1 METEVFIISTS
12 LFTGGAERQAIW
24 LANYLSQSSY
34 KVNLLILKKGDE
46 LSHLV
51 DGKVKISRFQI
62 YSADSQMI
70 FKYIRLAR
78 LAIRTAFKINSMI
91 KKSDK
96 KNKVI
101 ISYMFHSYV
110 FGYFTKIFNP
120 KIKLIYSVRSD
131 RLGRRTS
138 RKSKTRHLIFKL
150 ISKKAYAILFNSTTG
165 MDSFKNELNKNINS
179 HFIPNG
185 MNSIIKIYD
194 DKIAQKI
201 KNFLVDSELNYVV
214 SARLDP
220 LNNYSNL
227 INALSR
233 LNNDR
238 SDFKCVIFGRGVE
251 ADEIQLQI
259 EKLNLSDKILMMG
272 NVKNASSYYHF
283 FNLLIHPAFHAGFS
297 NSISEAVQSDLNV
310 VVGKIG
316 DSEYLF
322 ENKSLVFKSLDS
334 TGIYNGITAFNNLDL
349 EERISIINNSK
360 TNLYTLLDNK
370 VTIKKWID
378 LIE

>member
-1 METEVFIISTS
+1 M
-12 LFTGGAERQAIW
+12 
-24 LANYLSQSSY
+24 
-34 KVNLLILKKGDE
+34 
-46 LSHLV
+46 
-51 DGKVKISRFQI
+51 
-62 YSADSQMI
+62 
-70 FKYIRLAR
+70 
-78 LAIRTAFKINSMI
+78 
-91 KKSDK
+91 
-96 KNKVI
+96 
-101 ISYMFHSYV
+101 
-110 FGYFTKIFNP
+110 
-120 KIKLIYSVRSD
+120 
-131 RLGRRTS
+131 
-138 RKSKTRHLIFKL
+138 
-150 ISKKAYAILFNSTTG
+150 
-165 MDSFKNELNKNINS
+165 
-179 HFIPNG
+179 
-185 MNSIIKIYD
+185 
-194 DKIAQKI
+194 
-201 KNFLVDSELNYVV
+201 
-214 SARLDP
+214 
-220 LNNYSNL
+220 
-227 INALSR
+227 SR